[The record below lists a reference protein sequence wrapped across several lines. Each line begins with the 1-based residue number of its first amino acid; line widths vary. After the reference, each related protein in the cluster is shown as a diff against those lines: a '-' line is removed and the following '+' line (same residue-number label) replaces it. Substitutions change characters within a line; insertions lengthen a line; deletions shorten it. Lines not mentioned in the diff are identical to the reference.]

1 MSKMEIPPNTQANST
16 IVSGGCA
23 SGSSNCGKK
32 EKKLSFE

>member
-1 MSKMEIPPNTQANST
+1 MSKMEIPPNVPVNVTN
-16 IVSGGCA
+16 VGGGCA